1 MSDAAAG
8 SDAATGSLGG
18 LASEDVGL
26 KGACIECSRLEGP
39 ACLRL
44 PGVQACAARLTGV
57 CAADMRACV
66 AP

>member
-1 MSDAAAG
+1 VSDAAAG

-26 KGACIECSRLEGP
+26 KGAWCSRLKGP